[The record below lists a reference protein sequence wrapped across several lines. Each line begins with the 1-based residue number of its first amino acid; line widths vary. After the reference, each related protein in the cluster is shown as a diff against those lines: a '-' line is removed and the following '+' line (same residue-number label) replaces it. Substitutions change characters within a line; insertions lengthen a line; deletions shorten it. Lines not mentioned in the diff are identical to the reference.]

1 MDIMNRLLPF
11 TKLPDCF
18 NKYAFRLCISVFV
31 ISVIFGGESVLP
43 ICLSTD
49 DSVRIGV
56 HSKELNQGEAEI
68 VLEIEFTFFFV
79 ELD

>member
-1 MDIMNRLLPF
+1 MAFRYFRRFMDIMNRLLPF

-43 ICLSTD
+43 FE
-49 DSVRIGV
+49 VVHNGKKVAGV
-56 HSKELNQGEAEI
+56 PGES
-68 VLEIEFTFFFV
+68 
-79 ELD
+79 